1 MIRKHRK
8 RRKNDTFGQKSISRL
23 FFGGG
28 GGGPGAEIGKKSDFD
43 PKCAKKKT
51 IELFDADLN

>member
-1 MIRKHRK
+1 MIPLGKK
-8 RRKNDTFGQKSISRL
+8 VFQGCFL
-23 FFGGG
+23 V